1 VASTKVG
8 GTLQAPLVTARITIK
23 DVSREVQVPVKLAVE
38 GAKLTANGEFDILQT
53 EFGIKPFSV
62 ALGALEVQ
70 DKLHVEFS
78 IIATAP
84 R

>member
-1 VASTKVG
+1 
-8 GTLQAPLVTARITIK
+8 
-23 DVSREVQVPVKLAVE
+23 VSREVQVPVRIAAE
-38 GAKLTANGEFDILQT
+38 GAKLTASGEFDILQT

-70 DKLHVEFS
+70 DKLHIKFS
-78 IIATAP
+78 VVAEK

>member
-1 VASTKVG
+1 
-8 GTLQAPLVTARITIK
+8 
-23 DVSREVQVPVKLAVE
+23 VSRDVQVPVKMAVE
-38 GAKLTANGEFDILQT
+38 GGKLTASGEFDILQT

-70 DKLHVEFS
+70 DKLHIKFN
-78 IIATAP
+78 ITADK